1 MRSTGLGR
9 PPRHSGDRSAQVT
22 VLFDGGWQ
30 CVPQGWAGHRDTA
43 ATVTLKSLCL
53 DITTG
58 SHDCLS
64 LLVIKYFL
72 LFLLQKLSVIIIGT
86 NCLQEYADDFYTTF
100 NNQPFNSIEPD
111 LCHLVYVAKVET
123 IKESQVC

>member
-43 ATVTLKSLCL
+43 ATVALKSLSCL
-53 DITTG
+53 TAAG
-58 SHDCLS
+58 SAFHRA
-64 LLVIKYFL
+64 
-72 LFLLQKLSVIIIGT
+72 GPAT
-86 NCLQEYADDFYTTF
+86 
-100 NNQPFNSIEPD
+100 
-111 LCHLVYVAKVET
+111 ET
-123 IKESQVC
+123 QRRP